1 MVTKDLDCSLS
12 TFFEIAQSQED
23 HSSNGSFVDGT
34 YYTCT

>member
-23 HSSNGSFVDGT
+23 HNGSFVDGT